1 MKNVGKKLEKNWK
14 KLEKGWK
21 KLEKSWKKIHFFLT
35 RADDLPLKPSRNGPD
50 YNAKNYDNLFHTIDD
65 LSLGFFGRSFIL

>member
-1 MKNVGKKLEKNWK
+1 MKNVGKKLEKSWK

-35 RADDLPLKPSRNGPD
+35 RADDLPIKPSRKGP
-50 YNAKNYDNLFHTIDD
+50 ALEICLFLPDSVFVSINMLVST
-65 LSLGFFGRSFIL
+65 